1 MTQHVCPYLQYLT
14 SEISD
19 TATFYINWDLFFF
32 EDALYNLH
40 YENKMVFHYATFHEF
55 SLDSMQ

>member
-19 TATFYINWDLFFF
+19 TVTFYINWELFFF

-40 YENKMVFHYATFHEF
+40 YENKMVFHYATFH
-55 SLDSMQ
+55 